1 MLTAVST
8 SSPKFDASV
17 VAAQWDSH
25 ADDYARLFSSVTGHI
40 ARGMVTLVQGRLPQ
54 SPRIL
59 DIACGPGDLS
69 VAAANLCA
77 RLGAGS
83 LLATDISPRM
93 VARTRRALASI
104 DAETSCEVHDG
115 QVLDVEE
122 ASFDAA
128 FSCFGIFFFP
138 DRLSAWRAAAR
149 ALKPGGYFVTSVWR
163 GPEFNELASAQMAPL
178 MAALPRRLTDPPPKP
193 SWAAITTAEGLIEE
207 VTSAAPFADPEI
219 HILDATLTL
228 STPSEMWRG
237 MIGNPVT
244 SALIQQ
250 CEPDEIQAVER
261 AVLAEFEN
269 RSGGSDKPFT
279 LNGSCRVLVA
289 RKV

>member
-40 ARGMVTLVQGRLPQ
+40 ARGMVTLVQGRLPTN
-54 SPRIL
+54 PRIL

-69 VAAANLCA
+69 VAAANRCA
-77 RLGAGS
+77 HLGAGS
-83 LLATDISPRM
+83 VLATDISPRM
-93 VARTRRALASI
+93 VEETRRALASI
-104 DAETSCEVHDG
+104 DAETSCEVRDG
-115 QVLDVEE
+115 QVLDVEQ
-122 ASFDAA
+122 AFFDAA
-128 FSCFGIFFFP
+128 FSCFGIFLFP
-138 DRLSAWRAAAR
+138 DRLSAWRAAAD
-149 ALKPGGYFVTSVWR
+149 ALKPGGYLVTSVWR
-163 GPEFNELASAQMAPL
+163 GPEFNELASAQMRPL

-193 SWAAITTAEGLIEE
+193 GWAAITTAEGLIEE
-207 VTSAAPFADPEI
+207 VTSTAPFAEPEI

-228 STPSEMWRG
+228 PTPAEMWRG

-250 CEPDEIQAVER
+250 CEPDERQAVER
-261 AVLAEFEN
+261 AVMAEFEN
-269 RSGGSDKPFT
+269 RSGGSDKPLT
-279 LNGSCRVLVA
+279 LNGSCHVLVA